1 MRPLGVAAPSS
12 DLSTLIDKLSTFLY
26 SKGSLAVISPLST
39 DTFTKSNFSVYQIDG
54 EGNWAASGSNLTL
67 MTLFDTLATKHDYVL
82 VSGFEN
88 ANIPYLVLAEH
99 SHDGTTLM
107 EIDSAENL
115 DTTQLLLELNTT
127 EPFETL
133 DSLIDRAVKSPN
145 ANQAGAIAT
154 FTGRV
159 RELDHPSDSPTTRL
173 EFEKYAGIAE
183 ARLNQICSDLCQR
196 DGIFEVLMHHRVGHI
211 ESGQNVV
218 FVVVLGAHRS
228 EAFKTVQD
236 GIDRLKNEVPIFKK
250 EIKIDG
256 SFWVHDRP

>member
-1 MRPLGVAAPSS
+1 MRPLGIATSSS
-12 DLSTLIDKLSTFLY
+12 DLGALIDTVSNFLS
-26 SKGSLAVISPLST
+26 SKGSLAVISPLPF
-39 DTFTKSNFSVYQIDG
+39 DNITKQNFPVYQLD
-54 EGNWAASGSNLTL
+54 EKGNWSASGSN
-67 MTLFDTLATKHDYVL
+67 MTLTKLFDIIATEHDYAL

-88 ANIPYLVLAEH
+88 ANIPYLVLDGH
-99 SHDGTTLM
+99 PHKGTTLM
-107 EIDSAENL
+107 ELDSAEDL
-115 DTTQLLLELNTT
+115 DTTQLLLDLHTT

-133 DSLIDRAVKSPN
+133 DSLIAKAVKSPN

-159 RELDHPSDSPTTRL
+159 RELDHPSDSSTIRL
-173 EFEKYAGIAE
+173 EFEKYTGIAE
-183 ARLNQICSDLCQR
+183 SRLQQICSDLCQR

-218 FVVVLGAHRS
+218 FVVVLGAHRD

-250 EIKIDG
+250 EVKIDG
-256 SFWVHDRP
+256 SFWLHDRP